1 MMTATIKTHLTNAL
15 YELPPRHPAFAHIAL
30 ALEEIN
36 DTDPACDECGAL
48 RSAHDDGECG
58 REAA

>member
-1 MMTATIKTHLTNAL
+1 MTATITTHLTNAL
-15 YELPPRHPAFAHIAL
+15 LELPPKHPAFAHIAL

-36 DTDPACDECGAL
+36 DTDPVCDACGAR
-48 RSAHDDGECG
+48 RSVHDDGECK